1 MMSILKLRY
10 WILNSWSNHLLM
22 CLIGN
27 TILISFLH
35 IQPAIG
41 YEVIDSLQIHGFVS
55 QGYVITSDN
64 NFYGKSDDNGTFDFR
79 EIGINASYHPF
90 PYLQFSL
97 QILSRF
103 AGEVDDGD
111 LELDYGIIDW
121 TVMDQDKAQW
131 GLRLGRGKV
140 PFGIYNETRDVAF
153 TRPSI
158 FLPQSIYFD
167 RTRDLAISADGLYLY
182 GEYRTDGG
190 NFFLKLAGGKPGLGD
205 KEIKNT
211 LLGTDFTG
219 HLDSDEAYSEQL
231 TYEYKNGLIRLALT
245 GTQLNIYYD
254 PSLSSPLDIDSG
266 SIRFKP
272 YILSAQFNQEKWS
285 LTAEYALRRI
295 EYENF
300 RFPAQMN
307 RVITGESY
315 YIQGTYRLRKD
326 LDAVAR
332 YDILY
337 TDRDD
342 RNGKESQVE
351 GHPYYSF
358 FAKDLT
364 FGLRWDVT
372 RSMMLEGEYHYVNG
386 TAWLASEDNPDSYET
401 DRYWNLF
408 AILLS
413 YYF

>member
-10 WILNSWSNHLLM
+10 WILNNGFDYQLE
-22 CLIGN
+22 CLIVS
-27 TILISFLH
+27 IVLIFFLH
-35 IQPAIG
+35 AQPAIG
-41 YEVIDSLQIHGFVS
+41 YEVIDSLQIHGFFS

-79 EIGINASYHPF
+79 EIGINSSYQPF

-111 LELDYGIIDW
+111 LRLDYGTIDW
-121 TVMDQDKAQW
+121 TLVDRDTTQW

-140 PFGIYNETRDVAF
+140 PFGLYNETRDVAF

-158 FLPQSIYFD
+158 FLSQSIYFD

-182 GEYRTDGG
+182 GEYRTDRG
-190 NFFLKLAGGKPGLGD
+190 NFFLKLAGGRPKVKD
-205 KEIKNT
+205 KEIENSF
-211 LLGTDFTG
+211 LGTNFPG

-231 TYEYKNGLIRLALT
+231 IYEYNNGLIRLALT
-245 GTQLNIYYD
+245 GTQLNIFYD
-254 PSLSSPLDIDSG
+254 PSLSSPVDIDSG

-272 YILSAQFNQEKWS
+272 YIISAQFNQEKWS
-285 LTAEYALRRI
+285 LSAEYALRRI
-295 EYENF
+295 EYKNF
-300 RFPAQMN
+300 RFPAEIN
-307 RVITGESY
+307 RTIEGESY
-315 YIQGTYRLRKD
+315 YIQGTHRLCKD
-326 LDAVAR
+326 LSAVAR

-337 TDRDD
+337 TNKDD
-342 RNGKESQVE
+342 RNGKESE
-351 GHPYYSF
+351 RKGHPYYSF

-364 FGLRWDVT
+364 FGLRWDIT
-372 RSMMLEGEYHYVNG
+372 RSLMLQGEYHYVNG
-386 TAWLASEDNPDSYET
+386 TAWLATGDNSDLYET
-401 DRYWNLF
+401 QRYWSLF